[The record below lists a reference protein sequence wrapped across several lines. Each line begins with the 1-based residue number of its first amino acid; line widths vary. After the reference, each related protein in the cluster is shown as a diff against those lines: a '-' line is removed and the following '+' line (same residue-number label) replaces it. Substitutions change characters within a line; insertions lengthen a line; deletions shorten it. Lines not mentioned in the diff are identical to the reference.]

1 MTDKNLTGKKADTA
15 SKKQVAGAVKKADIQ
30 KLYEAFI
37 KLCDF
42 TEEIALCGNCPPLVR
57 YVRESG

>member
-1 MTDKNLTGKKADTA
+1 MTDKNLSGKQ
-15 SKKQVAGAVKKADIQ
+15 KKQVAGAVKKADIQ